1 MLLRLRQMTG
11 HIFMLQ
17 ETMEDIFELEDIEN
31 LWQQTSSEVAADPK
45 STRDMMKSIRK
56 MIEVKDNPEDS
67 AAEDEDEDAEDNTD
81 QGSKLIFKFR
91 KYIRQLRASSKW
103 EEMKDRSTC
112 HKCLDTPDNPWITSC
127 MHIYCG
133 ECLRTMVCE
142 AGANDED
149 QAACLADG
157 CNENFNECHPCG
169 GLRELDFEEPPAPQS
184 GEGKPKTRPKR
195 RVKDNM
201 KWVDVDGQ
209 ILPSTK
215 TAAVQAQIEKWFREE
230 PTKKVIIFSQFHL
243 M

>member
-17 ETMEDIFELEDIEN
+17 ETMEKMFELEDIEN
-31 LWQQTSSEVAADPK
+31 LWQETSSEVAADPG
-45 STRDMMKSIRK
+45 STRDMMKSMRR

-67 AAEDEDEDAEDNTD
+67 TAEDEDEDVEDDTA
-81 QGSKLIFKFR
+81 QGAKLIFKFR
-91 KYIRQLRASSKW
+91 KYVRQLRASSKW
-103 EEMKDRSTC
+103 EELKDRSTC
-112 HKCLDTPDNPWITSC
+112 HKCYEPPDDPWITSC
-127 MHIYCG
+127 MHIYCH
-133 ECLRTMVCE
+133 ECLLIMSYEAAANDENQAVCE
-142 AGANDED
+142 AKDCGTI
-149 QAACLADG
+149 
-157 CNENFNECHPCG
+157 FTECQPCG
-169 GLRELDFEEPPAPQS
+169 GLQELDFEEPPALQN

-201 KWVDVDGQ
+201 KWVDFDGQ

-230 PTKKVIIFSQFHL
+230 PTKKVIVFSQFHL